1 MKTRLRSFRTT
12 LAPTTACGLLL
23 AAFVAMPA
31 QAALIRKAGGAV
43 SQDTF
48 IQIYGIAPTADF
60 VPGSDLLS
68 IFSGA
73 VEMSVSSREPMV
85 FATPKGQ
92 CFGSVQIPLPP
103 IPAGGGEPDF
113 TGWEPVETHTAC
125 TYQYAQ
131 GAAIQLEG
139 SFENYLE
146 GAVLDIVWRI
156 SGNGISLVWD
166 TEDVRVERSGGT
178 GTVYLDALLP
188 ADMPVGDYAIS
199 MAFTQTAPEGWRLYN
214 RGAPS
219 YAGVQGGCIDDA
231 DPASC
236 GTAVS
241 PMASWSITGPR
252 LRDTAGFRVVES
264 VAEVP
269 LPGTAGLFGLGMAA
283 LLLSRTRSRRQA

>member
-1 MKTRLRSFRTT
+1 MNTGLRKFRDA
-12 LAPTTACGLLL
+12 LASGAAWVLLL
-23 AAFVAMPA
+23 AAFGAAHA

-60 VPGSDLLS
+60 VPGEDLLRT
-68 IFSGA
+68 FTGA
-73 VEMSVSSREPMV
+73 VEMGVSSREPMV

-92 CFGSVQIPLPP
+92 CFSSVQIPLPP
-103 IPAGGGEPDF
+103 IPEGGGEPDF

-125 TYQYAQ
+125 TYEYAQ

-146 GAVLDIVWRI
+146 GAILDIVWSI
-156 SGNGISLVWD
+156 SGNGISLIWGTD
-166 TEDVRVERSGGT
+166 DVRIERSGRN

-188 ADMPVGDYAIS
+188 ASMPVGDYAIS

-214 RGAPS
+214 RGDPS
-219 YAGVQGGCIDDA
+219 YNGVQGGCIDYA
-231 DPASC
+231 DPATC

-269 LPGTAGLFGLGMAA
+269 LPGSAGLFGLGMAA
-283 LLLSRTRSRRQA
+283 LFLSRTRSRRLA